1 MCQYAFFFYLKQWI
15 VLKVICLFPAAPHCF
30 TWKNKNSRNKIL
42 SYLFWSWFR
51 KGCFKFE
58 SSSEEFRRAPFCWQL
73 RMSIL
78 LKSRSDDDRKGLL
91 SVCPPAP
98 LFQIVLC
105 ASLPV
110 FQSSSALLPNSTSV
124 HPAPVASWLCL
135 QIKQTKMFRWLP
147 IGGEA
152 MCHHFL

>member
-1 MCQYAFFFYLKQWI
+1 MCQYAFLLTLDSESFWKWFVFFLLHPI
-15 VLKVICLFPAAPHCF
+15 ALPGRIRIPATKYSATCF
-30 TWKNKNSRNKIL
+30 DL
-42 SYLFWSWFR
+42 S
-51 KGCFKFE
+51 FKFE

-135 QIKQTKMFRWLP
+135 QIKQTKMFRWLS
-147 IGGEA
+147 IGEEA